1 MATGI
6 GAFVSFGDLVA
17 VPEGAEVTAASGVK
31 ALGDG
36 QYISAKMGTVKVD
49 NNRVMVDSPTAPFV
63 PPSAG
68 DVVYARVARITTQ
81 KAECIIVADQAGRPN
96 NCGYRGH
103 IRVQDVRY
111 YDIDAVAIAD
121 CFRPGD
127 LIKCKV
133 LSIGDSR
140 SYLLTTS
147 GTDASLGVVMATSAN
162 GKNVLSSLGADI
174 MVYDEVL
181 GNGGIGKEVGTGHS
195 VTLG

>member
-1 MATGI
+1 MATASM
-6 GAFVSFGDLVA
+6 GAFVSFGDLVS
-17 VPEGAEVTAASGVK
+17 VPEGVAVTAASGLK
-31 ALGDG
+31 AVGDDG
-36 QYISAKMGTVKVD
+36 QYVSAKMGTVKVEE
-49 NNRVMVDSPTAPFV
+49 NKLMIEGPTAPFV

-68 DVVYARVARITTQ
+68 DVVYARVARITKQ
-81 KAECIIVADQAGRPN
+81 KAECVIVADHAGRPN

-111 YDIDAVAIAD
+111 YDIDAVAIEE

-147 GTDASLGVVMATSAN
+147 GTDASLGVVMATS
-162 GKNVLSSLGADI
+162 
-174 MVYDEVL
+174 
-181 GNGGIGKEVGTGHS
+181 
-195 VTLG
+195 